1 MIRQAI
7 SCDICGEICGTDK
20 KQINHW
26 FVVGDH
32 GAELRVSGWNS
43 SNRLS
48 PESMHLCGQTCL
60 HKLLD
65 DFMAKVLAGR
75 VQPDA
80 QSEAEAQAVCPD
92 TSRIA
97 NTAYQE
103 IETSARQPL
112 RPAME
117 LVSAPASLHADSG
130 FSSGEQPRLAAHNWR
145 TDSRAR
151 ERELRAIEHRSDNV
165 ALCRSGS

>member
-60 HKLLD
+60 HKLVD
-65 DFMAKVLAGR
+65 DFTDRILAAR
-75 VQPDA
+75 VQSGIDGE
-80 QSEAEAQAVCPD
+80 SEAETEAAVTD
-92 TSRIA
+92 ARRATE
-97 NTAYQE
+97 TADRD
-103 IETSARQPL
+103 A
-112 RPAME
+112 
-117 LVSAPASLHADSG
+117 V
-130 FSSGEQPRLAAHNWR
+130 
-145 TDSRAR
+145 
-151 ERELRAIEHRSDNV
+151 
-165 ALCRSGS
+165 